1 MSMYLLLVAAAMLF
15 AVQFIFNQKYK
26 GEGCDAALLFQIYVA
41 VASGCLMLL
50 LNRFYI
56 KVTLFSVIIAAFYA
70 VDIILYIYFSLKA
83 FANANLSVYSI
94 FAMLGGMILPFV
106 YGTVF
111 CDEGITV
118 FKVISFVLIV
128 VSLVLTYSKGN
139 SSRKCMRYYLA
150 VFFFNGMMGVISKI
164 HQSNV
169 AHCTDSRSFLAIT
182 YAYVF
187 IIALV
192 WYFVRNRKV
201 KLLSA
206 KESAFSLGYALSN
219 GIAEMLCLIALTK
232 LPASVQYPMITGGV
246 ILFSTI
252 VSAVTEKQRSAK
264 SICSATIAL
273 LATIVIVL
281 YPAAKGGLKMLTKNI
296 ASEYGE
302 YNIQCNGIGPGYI
315 ATPQTAPL
323 REIQPDG
330 ERHPFDK
337 FIIAKTPAARWGT
350 PEDLE
355 GPAVFLA
362 SDASNFVNGHILY
375 VDGGILAYIGKQP

>member
-1 MSMYLLLVAAAMLF
+1 MSMYLLLVAAAILF
-15 AVQFIFNQKYK
+15 AIQFIFNQKYQQSK

-56 KVTLFSVIIAAFYA
+56 KLTLFSVMVAVFYA
-70 VDIILYIYFSLKA
+70 VDIILYIYFSMKA

-94 FAMLGGMILPFV
+94 FTMLGGMILPFV

-118 FKVISFVLIV
+118 SKVISFVLIV

-139 SSRKCMRYYLA
+139 SSTKCMRYYLA
-150 VFFFNGMMGVISKI
+150 VFFFNGMMAVISKI

-182 YAYVF
+182 YVCVF

-192 WYFVRNRKV
+192 WYFVRNRKMT
-201 KLLSA
+201 LLTP
-206 KESAFSLGYALSN
+206 KESAFSLGYALCN
-219 GIAEMLCLIALTK
+219 GIAEMFCLIALTK

-252 VSAVTEKQRSAK
+252 VSIVVEKQRSVK
-264 SICSATIAL
+264 SICSALIAL
-273 LATIVIVL
+273 V
-281 YPAAKGGLKMLTKNI
+281 
-296 ASEYGE
+296 AS
-302 YNIQCNGIGPGYI
+302 
-315 ATPQTAPL
+315 
-323 REIQPDG
+323 
-330 ERHPFDK
+330 
-337 FIIAKTPAARWGT
+337 FII
-350 PEDLE
+350 
-355 GPAVFLA
+355 
-362 SDASNFVNGHILY
+362 IL
-375 VDGGILAYIGKQP
+375 